1 MFCPVSLCSSF
12 SFLFPLIPQL
22 VAADGCRSPSLVLL
36 ELFLFFVKKE
46 FFLLTVTKSCA
57 DSGGGRS
64 LFVGFSQGYCMVTL
78 QYKLSLINA
87 PDIYVCLSGV
97 NRYFSHLVRSFLFLE
112 KFLKY
117 PLNELQQFCHNRIFR
132 T

>member
-1 MFCPVSLCSSF
+1 M
-12 SFLFPLIPQL
+12 I
-22 VAADGCRSPSLVLL
+22 
-36 ELFLFFVKKE
+36 
-46 FFLLTVTKSCA
+46 
-57 DSGGGRS
+57 
-64 LFVGFSQGYCMVTL
+64 TL

-87 PDIYVCLSGV
+87 PDIRRRLVSTSIFMYCLSGV

-117 PLNELQQFCHNRIFR
+117 PLNELQQFCHDRIFR

>member
-1 MFCPVSLCSSF
+1 
-12 SFLFPLIPQL
+12 
-22 VAADGCRSPSLVLL
+22 
-36 ELFLFFVKKE
+36 
-46 FFLLTVTKSCA
+46 
-57 DSGGGRS
+57 
-64 LFVGFSQGYCMVTL
+64 MVTL